1 MEHFE
6 SLEELKAAMRQAG
19 VIRLYQK
26 SLAPNDNYK
35 NQIYLGGSFSVLNQL
50 PTKRPEVQENGKT
63 IWAQVDFW
71 WLERDNE
78 KLRAPQTKLI
88 LYPQYPEVRLSGF
101 LAGCN
106 SQRGHYFDPSKLGRT
121 VGRVIFLGVTAKG
134 QIIGHVTAA
143 GSKLSSQTFERLD
156 PQDTTLLRP
165 ISLHDRVDDRQQLL
179 SELARIHRQGWIES
193 KSLRADGTIQP
204 CTSSNCVGLTLEA
217 ELGVAKNGRPEPDFL
232 GWEIKASLVSRLDRP
247 PTAKPQTLF
256 TPEPTFGFYKSD
268 GVEAFVRKY
277 GYVDRKGRAD
287 RLNFGGKFVC
297 GVKASLTN
305 LTLAIDGYNPSKGT
319 IENSGGGIVLHD
331 QSGEVAAG
339 WTFSGLLE
347 RWSRKHDRAA
357 YVSGIKDPSQW
368 QFRYGNDVRLAV
380 GTDFSLF
387 LKAVYDGLVFY
398 DPGIKIE
405 DASTA
410 RPKIKRR
417 SQFRIAS
424 NRLSDLYHQ
433 VENVKLEAG

>member
-6 SLEELKAAMRQAG
+6 NLGALKAAMLKAG

-26 SLAPNDNYK
+26 SLAPNDNFK

-50 PTKRPEVQENGKT
+50 PAKRPEVQPNGKT
-63 IWAQVDFW
+63 LWAQVDFW
-71 WLERDNE
+71 WLEKDNG
-78 KLRAPQTKLI
+78 KLHAPQTKLI

-101 LAGCN
+101 LAGCT
-106 SQRGHYFDPSKLGRT
+106 SRRGHYFDPSKLGRT
-121 VGRVIFLGVTAKG
+121 IGRVMFLGVTAKG

-143 GSKLSSQTFERLD
+143 GSQLSGQTFERLN
-156 PQDTTLLRP
+156 PEQASLLRQIP
-165 ISLHDRVDDRQQLL
+165 LHDNVDDRQQLL
-179 SELARIHRQGWIES
+179 LELARIHRLGWIES
-193 KSLRADGTIQP
+193 KSLRADGTFQP

-232 GWEIKASLVSRLDRP
+232 GWEIKASLVNRLDRP

-256 TPEPTFGFYKSD
+256 TPEPTFGFYKSE

-277 GYVDRKGRAD
+277 GYIDRMGRED
-287 RLNFGGKFVC
+287 RLNFGGKFIY

-305 LTLAIDGYNPSKGT
+305 LTLAMDGYNPATGK
-319 IENSGGGIVLHD
+319 IENSDGGIVLHD
-331 QSGEVAAG
+331 QVGEVAAG
-339 WTFSGLLE
+339 WKFSGLLE

-357 YVSGIKDPSQW
+357 YVSGMKDPDQW
-368 QFRYGNDVRLAV
+368 RFRYGNEVRLAV

-387 LKAVYDGLVFY
+387 LKAVHDGLVFY

-433 VENVKLEAG
+433 VENVNLEES

>member
-6 SLEELKAAMRQAG
+6 NIEELKAAMLKAG
-19 VIRLYQK
+19 AIRLYQK
-26 SLAPNDNYK
+26 SLAPNDNFK

-50 PTKRPEVQENGKT
+50 PAKRPEVQENGKT
-63 IWAQVDFW
+63 LWAQVDFL
-71 WLERDNE
+71 WLENDNE
-78 KLRAPQTKLI
+78 KLHAPHTKLI

-106 SQRGHYFDPSKLGRT
+106 SRRGHYFDPAKLGRT
-121 VGRVIFLGVTAKG
+121 VGRVMFLGVTAKG

-143 GSKLSSQTFERLD
+143 GTQLSGQTFEKVT
-156 PQDTTLLRP
+156 PEGESLLRRIP
-165 ISLHDRVDDRQQLL
+165 LHDRLDDRQQLL
-179 SELARIHRQGWIES
+179 SELTRIHQQGWIES
-193 KSLRADGTIQP
+193 KSLRADGTFQP
-204 CTSSNCVGLTLEA
+204 CASSNCVGLTLEA

-277 GYVDRKGRAD
+277 GYIDRMGRED
-287 RLNFGGKFVC
+287 RLNFGGKFVY
-297 GVKASLTN
+297 GIKASLTN
-305 LTLAIDGYNPSKGT
+305 LTLSMDGYNPTKGT
-319 IENSGGGIVLHD
+319 IENSGGGIVLYD
-331 QSGEVAAG
+331 QFGDVAAG

-357 YVSGIKDPSQW
+357 YISGMKDPDQW
-368 QFRYGNDVRLAV
+368 RFRYGNDIRLAL

-387 LKAVYDGLVFY
+387 LKAVYNGLVYY

-405 DASTA
+405 EASTL

-433 VENVKLEAG
+433 IENVKLEEG